1 MRFKL
6 SSEKDPIMP
15 MRPKRPCSHPGC
27 RELTDKG
34 KCEAHQVQQRQQSQ
48 SRRDNAHLHLYSTQ
62 WKKVRAI
69 VLRGKPLCVECGKLG
84 RLTIATVCD
93 HIIPHKGDM
102 GLFYDYGNLQGLCTH
117 CHAVK
122 TATDDGAF
130 GNSTGKP
137 KVSKACGVDGLPLD
151 PGHHWRT

>member
-1 MRFKL
+1 
-6 SSEKDPIMP
+6 
-15 MRPKRPCSHPGC
+15 
-27 RELTDKG
+27 
-34 KCEAHQVQQRQQSQ
+34 
-48 SRRDNAHLHLYSTQ
+48 
-62 WKKVRAI
+62 